1 MDISTVY
8 SIANRLSVAEKEL
21 WKQKLCAT
29 MEPLSPDGTNLCLP
43 DLMAALAMCGNKS
56 GFCGQNKVIIYGA
69 GLKAKNNIS
78 KVAKYLQIV
87 AVWDTYAEGESFG
100 GYPLSRPFL
109 KKLPEDILFI
119 ICVAKPA
126 AQKEIAD
133 MLQQHGYDNI
143 MTIQQYLTWQNVIP
157 AMQELMT
164 KATLETFKKIEE
176 LEREYEIIQ
185 NDMPQVL
192 YDVLPTR
199 LKQQESCV
207 CEEVTAEITEEICN
221 GLFNKLLLNKEQ
233 QKKIREH
240 VKAFAQRV
248 VLPKK
253 DQFSFF
259 IGLEIMLRNVLGG
272 RIKTKYRPIRMQ
284 GDDTYDQCAIFETCC
299 VVYEACCRH
308 DFQLVLSALHEQ
320 LAFDFGLMTRILN
333 CHYLLIADRLEDA
346 LEEGRKLMVDA
357 PNDFLASEVY
367 SEAVC
372 ACRKQGRGDVSQ
384 TEAVPDYDLQ
394 ERFCWSGF
402 SFAWCGGFI
411 GKEQRAY
418 LQPCFR
424 PIQCAAKPEGEA
436 WTSWEWQE
444 FRKSLLDGSF
454 RYCQKNQCAN
464 LASGWLPYK
473 DKCQD
478 KKMQKIFQG
487 NYDEVPEL
495 TELHFSYDRHCNL
508 CCPSCR
514 TEFATNKAEDN
525 QKMDE
530 LYDNNLKPL
539 LKQAHHLC
547 LSGCGEALLSKHGRR
562 ILMGLV
568 PEEYPNLEIELRTN
582 MTVLN
587 EKNWLSL
594 GEGRRTIKHIAA
606 SIDAAKKETFEDLR
620 YPAKWDIVLDN
631 LKFVQ
636 RLRQQGEIEMF
647 EFHVVVQEKNVEEL
661 MDIIRLAESLDV
673 DTVTFSKML
682 NWRDIPARE
691 YHQMNPFYVDNPKH
705 DKFVEVLKEIREL
718 QEQMES
724 DGWEKS
730 GRKKMYINMH
740 GLEDPSPRYD
750 EIRYGKFRIR

>member
-1 MDISTVY
+1 MNISTVY
-8 SIANRLSVAEKEL
+8 SIANRLSATQKEL
-21 WKQKLCAT
+21 WKKNLYAT
-29 MEPLSPDGTNLCLP
+29 MEPLSSEVTSLCLP
-43 DLMAALAMCGNKS
+43 DMMAALAMCGNKS
-56 GFCGQNKVIIYGA
+56 GFYGQEKIVLYGA
-69 GLKAKNNIS
+69 GLKAKHNII
-78 KVAKYLQIV
+78 KVAKYLHIA
-87 AVWDTYAEGESFG
+87 AVWDTYAEGESFEG
-100 GYPLSRPFL
+100 HHLSKPFVRDFP
-109 KKLPEDILFI
+109 KDILII
-119 ICVAKPA
+119 ICVAKRA
-126 AQKEIAD
+126 MQEEIAD
-133 MLQQHGYDNI
+133 MLQQHGYSNI
-143 MTIQQYLTWQNVIP
+143 MTIQQYLMWQNVIP
-157 AMQELMT
+157 MVQELAA
-164 KATLETFKKIEE
+164 KATPETFEKIAE
-176 LEREYEIIQ
+176 LEKEYEIIH
-185 NDMPQVL
+185 DDSPQVL

-199 LKQQESCV
+199 LKHHESCV
-207 CEEVTAEITEEICN
+207 RWNASAELTEEICN
-221 GLFNKLLLNKEQ
+221 GLFDKLLLNEEQ
-233 QKKIREH
+233 QKQIRKY
-240 VKAFAQRV
+240 VQTFAQSI
-248 VLPKK
+248 VLQKQ
-253 DQFSFF
+253 DEFSFY
-259 IGLEIMLRNVLGG
+259 IGLELMLRNVLAG
-272 RIKTKYRPIRMQ
+272 RVKTKYRPIRMQ
-284 GDDTYDQCAIFETCC
+284 GDDIYDQCAVFESCC
-299 VVYEACCRH
+299 VIYEAFFKH
-308 DFQLVLSALHEQ
+308 NLQLILSTLQEQ
-320 LAFDFGLMTRILN
+320 LSFDFGLMTRILN
-333 CHYLLIADRLEDA
+333 CHYLLVAKRLEDA
-346 LEEGRKLMVDA
+346 LEAGRNLMVDA

-367 SEAVC
+367 CDAVY
-372 ACRKQGRGDVSQ
+372 ACRKEGRGDVSQ
-384 TEAVPDYDLQ
+384 TESVPDYDLR

-411 GKEQRAY
+411 GKEQKAY

-424 PIQCAAKPEGEA
+424 PIQCAAKPDGDA
-436 WTSWEWQE
+436 WTSWEWQD

-478 KKMQKIFQG
+478 QKLQKIFQG
-487 NYDEVPEL
+487 NYSEVPEL

-525 QKMDE
+525 RKMDE

-547 LSGCGEALLSKHGRR
+547 LSGCGEALLSRHGRR

-606 SIDAAKKETFEDLR
+606 SIDAARKETFEDLR

-636 RLRQQGEIEMF
+636 RLRQQDEIEMF

-661 MDIIRLAESLDV
+661 MDIIRLAQSLDV

-682 NWRDIPARE
+682 NWRDIPAEE
-691 YHQMNPFYVDNPKH
+691 YHQMNPFYVDNPTH
-705 DKFVEVLKEIREL
+705 VRFIEVLREIRDL

-724 DGWEKS
+724 DSWEKS
-730 GRKKMYINMH
+730 GRKRMYINMH
-740 GLEDPSPRYD
+740 GLKDPSPRYD
-750 EIRYGKFRIR
+750 EIRYGRFRIR